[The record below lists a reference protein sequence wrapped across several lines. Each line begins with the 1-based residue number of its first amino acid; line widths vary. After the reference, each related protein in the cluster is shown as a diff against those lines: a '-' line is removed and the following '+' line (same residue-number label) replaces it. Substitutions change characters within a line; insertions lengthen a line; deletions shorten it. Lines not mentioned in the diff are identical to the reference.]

1 MRELVDLQTRPN
13 PTRME
18 KYRTDAIDK
27 LMKSLQDEL
36 DLVESQRK
44 SMVTVPI
51 RQKEREREVQ
61 PIEKA
66 LQPQEQIPPKIS
78 GQRRLSLCWRV

>member
-1 MRELVDLQTRPN
+1 
-13 PTRME
+13 ME

-36 DLVESQRK
+36 DLVESHLSK
-44 SMVTVPI
+44 SMVTVPT

-61 PIEKA
+61 PIKRHFS
-66 LQPQEQIPPKIS
+66 LKSKFLPKS
-78 GQRRLSLCWRV
+78 RDKDA